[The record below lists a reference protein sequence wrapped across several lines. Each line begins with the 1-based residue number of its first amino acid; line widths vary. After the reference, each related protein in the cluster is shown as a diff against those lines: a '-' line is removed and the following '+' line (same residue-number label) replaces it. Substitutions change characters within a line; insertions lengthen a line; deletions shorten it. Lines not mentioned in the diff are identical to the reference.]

1 MPNLA
6 VLPANLPP
14 LLRQLYRMRG
24 EVGAASAR
32 VIDKI
37 LDQPDEFLHWTI
49 ADLSEGANASEATVV
64 RLVQSLGFKSYQE
77 FKLKLS
83 RTLASGDKHGGH
95 VIEPYDTP
103 LAVLRKV
110 FGATSVSLA
119 DTLEH
124 LDPTAFAESVTALS
138 QARRIEFIGSG
149 SSGLIALDAYQK
161 FLKLGLLCGA
171 STDPHNFTQVC
182 ALLEPTDVVV
192 AVSHSGSNPDTL
204 HGARLAKESGA
215 AVIALTGLGKSP
227 LSRLASQVLT
237 SSSPAD
243 PYRPESVATRLAQLC
258 IIDALVASLHL
269 MSEPYASRRLE
280 KIERALKSR
289 K

>member
-1 MPNLA
+1 MPNPA

-14 LLRQLYRMRG
+14 LLRQLHQMRG

-32 VIDKI
+32 VIDRI
-37 LDQPDEFLHWTI
+37 LAQPEQFLRWTI
-49 ADLSEGANASEATVV
+49 ADLSEAANASEATVV

-83 RTLASGDKHGGH
+83 RTLASSDKHGGH
-95 VIEPYDTP
+95 VVEPYDTP
-103 LAVLRKV
+103 LTVLSKV
-110 FGATSVSLA
+110 FGATAVSLA

-124 LDPTAFAESVTALS
+124 LDPAAFSDSVTALS

-161 FLKLGLLCGA
+161 FIKLGLLCGA

-182 ALLEPTDVVV
+182 ALLEPADVVV
-192 AVSHSGSNPDTL
+192 AVSYSGTNFDTL

-215 AVIALTGLGKSP
+215 TVIVITGLGKSP
-227 LSRLASQVLT
+227 LSRLASHVLT

-243 PYRPESVATRLAQLC
+243 RYRPESVASRLAQLC
-258 IIDALVASLHL
+258 ITDALVASLHL